1 MKNQDEEL
9 VKKTKAIYDKALQ
22 LKHISDDNQRREL
35 ISDIK
40 YMSLLV
46 CRGIYW

>member
-22 LKHISDDNQRREL
+22 LKHISNDEQRKEL
-35 ISDIK
+35 LSDIK

-46 CRGIYW
+46 CRGVYW

>member
-22 LKHISDDNQRREL
+22 LKHISNDEQRKEL
-35 ISDIK
+35 LSDIK

-46 CRGIYW
+46 CRGVHW